1 MTIARLIE
9 GRGSEIISCDAS
21 TSVRDAVA
29 LLAERRIGA
38 LPVFRDGA
46 IAGIFSERDVVY
58 QLGANGPDMLD
69 RAVGDAMTAP
79 AITVSTGTSV
89 LEALGL
95 MTRRR
100 IRHLPVVDGHAVV
113 GFVSIGDLVKYR
125 IDHIQS
131 EAEALKAY
139 IQMA

>member
-1 MTIARLIE
+1 MP
-9 GRGSEIISCDAS
+9 
-21 TSVRDAVA
+21 VKDAVA
-29 LLAERRIGA
+29 LLAEKRIGA
-38 LPVFRDGA
+38 LPVFDNGR

-58 QLGANGPDMLD
+58 QLAGAGPDMLA
-69 RAVGDAMTAP
+69 RSVGDVMTAP

-100 IRHLPVVDGHAVV
+100 IRHLPVVDGHGVV

>member
-1 MTIARLIE
+1 MTIRRVIE
-9 GRGSEIISCDAS
+9 GRHAGIIQCDAA
-21 TSVRDAVA
+21 TPLRDAVA
-29 LLAERRIGA
+29 LLAEKRIGA
-38 LPVFRDGA
+38 VPVFEGGK
-46 IAGIFSERDVVY
+46 IAGIFSERDVVH
-58 QLGANGPDMLD
+58 QLASHGPAMLD
-69 RAVGDAMTAP
+69 SPIGEVMTAP
-79 AITVSTGTSV
+79 AIAVSPATSV

-100 IRHLPVVDGHAVV
+100 IRHLPVLDGDAVV